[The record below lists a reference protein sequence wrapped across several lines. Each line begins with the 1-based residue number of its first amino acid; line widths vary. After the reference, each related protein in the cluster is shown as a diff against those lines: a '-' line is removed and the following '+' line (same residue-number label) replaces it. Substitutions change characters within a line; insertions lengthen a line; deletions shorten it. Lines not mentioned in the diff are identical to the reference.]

1 MFLMNLLMACFH
13 VYDAR
18 LTTGHVA
25 VKEIVLVCETDD
37 AASCKVM
44 GAAAAGTATRILWD
58 DHYYWLTAGHVCN
71 LSAEK
76 GITAARAVTV
86 TSGGDGAQA
95 EIARL
100 TYNLEKD
107 LCIMPAK
114 PGPAREIASREPG
127 LGDPVSAIAY
137 PGGAFSNNILPI
149 YDGRFSGHSGDT
161 CLTTIPVSGGSSG
174 ASVLNDDGDVVGVVS
189 AVLRSFN
196 HYTVTVCLPELRQFL
211 MKAGPQAQSA
221 EAAVVQTAPK

>member
-1 MFLMNLLMACFH
+1 MFLMNLLIACFH

-25 VKEIVLVCETDD
+25 VREIILVCETDD

-44 GAAAAGTATRILWD
+44 GAAAAGTATRIVWD
-58 DHYYWLTAGHVCN
+58 GHYYWLTAGHVCN
-71 LSAEK
+71 LSADK
-76 GITAARAVTV
+76 GITAARAITV
-86 TSGGDGAQA
+86 TSGGDGAES
-95 EIARL
+95 EITRI

-114 PGPAREIASREPG
+114 PGPAREIAQREPK
-127 LGDPVSAIAY
+127 LGDSVSAIAY
-137 PGGAFSNNILPI
+137 PGGAFNSNILPI
-149 YDGRFSGHSGDT
+149 YDGRFSGHAGDT
-161 CLTTIPVSGGSSG
+161 CLSTIPVSGGSSG
-174 ASVLNDDGDVVGVVS
+174 ASVLNDDGEVVGVVS
-189 AVLRSFN
+189 AVMRSFN
-196 HYTVTVCLPELRQFL
+196 HYTITVCLPELRQFL

>member
-44 GAAAAGTATRILWD
+44 GAAAAGTATRIVWD

-114 PGPAREIASREPG
+114 PGPAREIASREPR

-161 CLTTIPVSGGSSG
+161 CLTTIPVAGGSSG

-189 AVLRSFN
+189 AVMKSFN
-196 HYTVTVCLPELRQFL
+196 HYTITVCLPELRQFL